1 MLRLFDGSNSV
12 AGWDVTH
19 GDVPLLELG
28 DIGTLGENE
37 KLNLLGE
44 LAPGL
49 GLEED
54 SWLAPLSCNGG
65 YLKILLDPRWDM
77 ATWIKSIQV

>member
-54 SWLAPLSCNGG
+54 S
-65 YLKILLDPRWDM
+65 
-77 ATWIKSIQV
+77 